1 MKNLI
6 YLLIYIVACTI
17 LQLAGVWWLPSLAA
31 LALGYL
37 LKDQSAITAFAI
49 GFLGLFLLWAG
60 WSSYS
65 DYLNDGILSGKIG
78 ALFNGLSGTSLIAIT
93 SLVGGLL
100 GGLGA
105 LTGKYVHVTISD
117 TI

>member
-6 YLLIYIVACTI
+6 YLLIYIIACYI
-17 LQLAGVWWLPSLAA
+17 LQLAGIWWLPAIAA
-31 LALGYL
+31 LGLGYL

-60 WSSYS
+60 WSLYS
-65 DYLNDGILSGKIG
+65 DNINDAILSTKIG
-78 ALFNGLSGTSLIAIT
+78 VLFNGLNSTSLIAIT
-93 SLVGGLL
+93 ALVGGLL

-105 LTGKYVHVTISD
+105 LTGKYVREALS
-117 TI
+117 